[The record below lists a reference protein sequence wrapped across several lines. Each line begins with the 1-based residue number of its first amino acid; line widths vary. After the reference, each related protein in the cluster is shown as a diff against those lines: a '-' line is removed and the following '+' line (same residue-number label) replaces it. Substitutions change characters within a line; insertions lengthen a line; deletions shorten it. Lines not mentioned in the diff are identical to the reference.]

1 MEIKINAVGFSASSQ
16 LEDFIQKKISKL
28 DRYHDGIIGSEVTL
42 KLEKDDNLENK
53 VVEVLL
59 NIKGQDVFAK
69 KNAKKFEEAVD
80 ELYDVVKRQL
90 VKIKDKE
97 SRKYAEKRIQT
108 LYGNKS
114 RRRFGGVLF
123 RRGGG

>member
-28 DRYHDGIIGSEVTL
+28 DKYHDGIIGSEVTL

-59 NIKGQDVFAK
+59 NVKGQEVFAK

-90 VKIKDKE
+90 VKIKEKE
-97 SRKYAEKRIQT
+97 
-108 LYGNKS
+108 
-114 RRRFGGVLF
+114 
-123 RRGGG
+123 RGC

>member
-1 MEIKINAVGFSASSQ
+1 MEIKINAVGFFFFFQ

-28 DRYHDGIIGSEVTL
+28 DKYHDGIIGSEVTL

-59 NIKGQDVFAK
+59 NVKGQEVFAK

-90 VKIKDKE
+90 VKIKEKE
-97 SRKYAEKRIQT
+97 REC
-108 LYGNKS
+108 
-114 RRRFGGVLF
+114 
-123 RRGGG
+123 

>member
-28 DRYHDGIIGSEVTL
+28 DKYHDGIIGSEVTL

-59 NIKGQDVFAK
+59 NVKGQEVYAK

-90 VKIKDKE
+90 VKIKEKE
-97 SRKYAEKRIQT
+97 REC
-108 LYGNKS
+108 
-114 RRRFGGVLF
+114 
-123 RRGGG
+123 

>member
-28 DRYHDGIIGSEVTL
+28 DKYHDGIIGSEVTL

-59 NIKGQDVFAK
+59 NVKGQEVFAK

-90 VKIKDKE
+90 VKIKEKE
-97 SRKYAEKRIQT
+97 TEC
-108 LYGNKS
+108 
-114 RRRFGGVLF
+114 
-123 RRGGG
+123 

>member
-28 DRYHDGIIGSEVTL
+28 DKYHDGIIGSEVTL

-59 NIKGQDVFAK
+59 NVKGQEVFEK

-90 VKIKDKE
+90 VKIKEKE
-97 SRKYAEKRIQT
+97 REC
-108 LYGNKS
+108 
-114 RRRFGGVLF
+114 
-123 RRGGG
+123 

>member
-28 DRYHDGIIGSEVTL
+28 VKYHDGIIGSEVTL

-59 NIKGQDVFAK
+59 NVKGQEVFAK

-90 VKIKDKE
+90 VKIKEKE
-97 SRKYAEKRIQT
+97 REC
-108 LYGNKS
+108 
-114 RRRFGGVLF
+114 
-123 RRGGG
+123 

>member
-28 DRYHDGIIGSEVTL
+28 DKYHDGIIGSEVTL
-42 KLEKDDNLENK
+42 KLEKHDNLENK

-59 NIKGQDVFAK
+59 NVKGQEVFAK

-90 VKIKDKE
+90 VKIKEKE
-97 SRKYAEKRIQT
+97 REC
-108 LYGNKS
+108 
-114 RRRFGGVLF
+114 
-123 RRGGG
+123 

>member
-28 DRYHDGIIGSEVTL
+28 DKYHDGIIGSEVTL

-59 NIKGQDVFAK
+59 NVKGQEVFAK

-90 VKIKDKE
+90 VKIKE
-97 SRKYAEKRIQT
+97 TEREC
-108 LYGNKS
+108 
-114 RRRFGGVLF
+114 
-123 RRGGG
+123 

>member
-28 DRYHDGIIGSEVTL
+28 DKYHDGIIGSEVTL

-59 NIKGQDVFAK
+59 NVKGQEVFAE

-90 VKIKDKE
+90 VKIKEKE
-97 SRKYAEKRIQT
+97 REC
-108 LYGNKS
+108 
-114 RRRFGGVLF
+114 
-123 RRGGG
+123 

>member
-1 MEIKINAVGFSASSQ
+1 M
-16 LEDFIQKKISKL
+16 EDFIQKKISKL
-28 DRYHDGIIGSEVTL
+28 DKYHDGIIGSEVTL

-59 NIKGQDVFAK
+59 NVKGQEVFAK

-90 VKIKDKE
+90 VKIKEKE
-97 SRKYAEKRIQT
+97 REC
-108 LYGNKS
+108 
-114 RRRFGGVLF
+114 
-123 RRGGG
+123 

>member
-16 LEDFIQKKISKL
+16 LEDFIRKKISKL
-28 DRYHDGIIGSEVTL
+28 DKYHDGIIGSEVTL

-59 NIKGQDVFAK
+59 NVKGQEVFAK

-90 VKIKDKE
+90 VKIKEKE
-97 SRKYAEKRIQT
+97 REC
-108 LYGNKS
+108 
-114 RRRFGGVLF
+114 
-123 RRGGG
+123 

>member
-28 DRYHDGIIGSEVTL
+28 DKYHDGIIGSEVTL

-59 NIKGQDVFAK
+59 NVKGQEVCSK
-69 KNAKKFEEAVD
+69 TNATKFEEAVD

-90 VKIKDKE
+90 VKIKEKE
-97 SRKYAEKRIQT
+97 REC
-108 LYGNKS
+108 
-114 RRRFGGVLF
+114 
-123 RRGGG
+123 

>member
-28 DRYHDGIIGSEVTL
+28 DKYHDGIIGSEVTL

-59 NIKGQDVFAK
+59 NVKGQEVFAK

-80 ELYDVVKRQL
+80 ELYDVVKRQM
-90 VKIKDKE
+90 VKIKEKE
-97 SRKYAEKRIQT
+97 REC
-108 LYGNKS
+108 
-114 RRRFGGVLF
+114 
-123 RRGGG
+123 

>member
-16 LEDFIQKKISKL
+16 LEDFIQKKISEL
-28 DRYHDGIIGSEVTL
+28 DKYHDGIIGSEVTL

-59 NIKGQDVFAK
+59 NVKGQEVFAK

-90 VKIKDKE
+90 VKIKEKE
-97 SRKYAEKRIQT
+97 REC
-108 LYGNKS
+108 
-114 RRRFGGVLF
+114 
-123 RRGGG
+123 

>member
-28 DRYHDGIIGSEVTL
+28 DKYHDGIIGSEVTS

-59 NIKGQDVFAK
+59 NVKGQEVFAK

-90 VKIKDKE
+90 VKIKEKE
-97 SRKYAEKRIQT
+97 REC
-108 LYGNKS
+108 
-114 RRRFGGVLF
+114 
-123 RRGGG
+123 

>member
-28 DRYHDGIIGSEVTL
+28 DKYHDGIIGSEVTL

-59 NIKGQDVFAK
+59 NVKRQEVFAK

-90 VKIKDKE
+90 VKIKEKE
-97 SRKYAEKRIQT
+97 REC
-108 LYGNKS
+108 
-114 RRRFGGVLF
+114 
-123 RRGGG
+123 